1 MFRSI
6 IAWFQVGTLFF
17 KELAL
22 SVWSVAR
29 WVCRKDLTFQSA
41 ILAVPLDVTSPRDI
55 TLFANM
61 ITLTPGTTTLHIS
74 EDRKTLYAHVMDADL
89 DPVTGSVAGMKGSF
103 EKALLKVNEASR

>member
-1 MFRSI
+1 MIRSA

-41 ILAVPLDVTSPRDI
+41 IVAVPLDVTRPRDI

-89 DPVTGSVAGMKGSF
+89 TPQTGSVAGMKNTF
-103 EKALLKVNEASR
+103 EKALLNVYKKS